1 MRFLYAGR
9 YLQRTKGH
17 SSKLRMCCVERVLMS
32 SIVARGKTHPK
43 ANISMGDFNKI
54 GQSVNEKLK
63 TILKTV
69 YGFFFNY
76 YFI

>member
-1 MRFLYAGR
+1 
-9 YLQRTKGH
+9 
-17 SSKLRMCCVERVLMS
+17 MS

-54 GQSVNEKLK
+54 RQSVNEKLK

-69 YGFFFNY
+69 YGFFLIIILFKLLRSDKS
-76 YFI
+76 FALAQTQFTLIAQA